1 MRLAMYSFVAYS
13 FTPISFFKKCSNPF
27 THPKVQ
33 LLLLCVLILL
43 SSQQTALGSGWGCD
57 ESKTIEHT
65 FPRENLETLV
75 LNALAGELVVVGND
89 SDNIELIAEVCT
101 DELEYLDAMLID
113 IEQTKASLIL
123 TTIIPYNRKD
133 WRADYAYMDLRLN
146 LPKDLALELRDSSG
160 NLSIKNTHL
169 IGVDDSS
176 GNIRISD
183 SYSTASNGK
192 LVIKD
197 SSGNIDIRGLRGNL
211 EVTDSSGRLDIRDVE
226 GDVYIPRDSSGNIEI
241 SRISGAVHIERDG
254 SGDIDIEDVQQSVVI
269 GSDGSGNIDISDISG
284 SVSIGRDGSGN
295 VRVSRV
301 EGDFLL
307 ESKGSGNIR
316 TRDINGQ
323 ISVPR

>member
-1 MRLAMYSFVAYS
+1 MFSFIAISIV
-13 FTPISFFKKCSNPF
+13 PISLFQKCSSPF
-27 THPKVQ
+27 THPKLQ
-33 LLLLCVLILL
+33 LLSLCVLILL
-43 SSQQTALGSGWGCD
+43 SLQQTALGSGWGCD

-65 FPRENLETLV
+65 FPRENIEALV
-75 LNALAGELVVVGND
+75 LNALAGDLVVVGNN
-89 SDNIELIAEVCT
+89 SDIIELIAEVCT
-101 DELEYLDAMLID
+101 DELKYLDAMLID
-113 IEQTKASLIL
+113 IEQTKTSLIL
-123 TTIIPYNRKD
+123 TAIIPYNRKD
-133 WRADYAYMDLRLN
+133 WHADYAYMDLRLN

-160 NLSIKNTHL
+160 NLSVKNTRL

-176 GNIRISD
+176 GNIRISN
-183 SYSTASNGK
+183 SYSTDSDSK
-192 LVIKD
+192 LIIKD

-211 EVTDSSGRLDIRDVE
+211 EVTDSSGRMDIRDVE

-241 SRISGAVHIERDG
+241 SRISGTVHIERDG
-254 SGDIDIEDVQQSVVI
+254 SGDIDIEDIQQSVVVE
-269 GSDGSGNIDISDISG
+269 SDGSGNIDISDING

-301 EGDFLL
+301 GGDFLL